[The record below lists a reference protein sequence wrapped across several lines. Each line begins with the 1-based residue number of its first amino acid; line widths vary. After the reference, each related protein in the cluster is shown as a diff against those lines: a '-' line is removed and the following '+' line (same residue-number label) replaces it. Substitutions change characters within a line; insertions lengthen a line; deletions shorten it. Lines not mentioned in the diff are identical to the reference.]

1 MHVQIAGKKRLVL
14 IGDIYLALTIIII
27 IANSATLA
35 SLQSLSRV
43 SAYSSNGS
51 SFTHDPSA
59 GMLYIANPQ
68 SNSISVVDLTKNSIL
83 KNITLGTVPY
93 DIKLSEDQLTLYVT
107 DMHSG
112 TISTINTTSNE
123 LIKQIP
129 TGVHPISDIAIV
141 NGTLYV
147 ADASSGKIL
156 LINKD
161 DTIANTI
168 SVGSRPRDMEMRPDG
183 QVLYVANEGGS
194 ISVVDLKLNK
204 TIKEIDSED
213 TPEGLSFTKD
223 GSKLFFVNTKGGTL
237 SAVDAYKHETIK
249 NIPVG
254 SSPKYIALS
263 PDERLAYVTNT
274 DSNTV
279 SVVDTREIELI
290 NEIPVGYGPYGIAL
304 SADGDLMYVSNT
316 RENDV
321 SVINTTSTRVI
332 AIFPSGGTGPHQ
344 IVARKPD
351 IDIIRTADN
360 YNSSTIA
367 HVFLE
372 VADNE
377 DEMIRG
383 LMFRKNLPWNLGM
396 LFVFYN
402 DAPRTF
408 WMKNT
413 LIPLDMIF
421 VDSNLKIMDIKQNVP
436 PCAQGD
442 ECPVYPSKEP
452 AQYVLEVNAGFVR
465 ESGIKIGDR
474 FVTANELNKGYHN
487 HSCLLP

>member
-14 IGDIYLALTIIII
+14 IDDIYLALTIIII
-27 IANSATLA
+27 IANSATLT

-183 QVLYVANEGGS
+183 QVIYVANEGGS

-237 SAVDAYKHETIK
+237 S
-249 NIPVG
+249 
-254 SSPKYIALS
+254 
-263 PDERLAYVTNT
+263 
-274 DSNTV
+274 
-279 SVVDTREIELI
+279 VVDTREIELI

-304 SADGDLMYVSNT
+304 GADGDLMYVSNT

-367 HVFLE
+367 H
-372 VADNE
+372 
-377 DEMIRG
+377 
-383 LMFRKNLPWNLGM
+383 
-396 LFVFYN
+396 
-402 DAPRTF
+402 
-408 WMKNT
+408 
-413 LIPLDMIF
+413 
-421 VDSNLKIMDIKQNVP
+421 
-436 PCAQGD
+436 
-442 ECPVYPSKEP
+442 
-452 AQYVLEVNAGFVR
+452 
-465 ESGIKIGDR
+465 
-474 FVTANELNKGYHN
+474 
-487 HSCLLP
+487 